1 MDVWTEDLAM
11 GGLGITCLKI
21 NDKKYFLGWADA
33 NNMENGIREKIIE
46 NFSNKGH
53 HLLEICT
60 SDTHYASVKARNR
73 NGYYQLGLITSGDKL
88 SKWFMEIAEKAEL
101 DIKSAKYEI
110 LENETIVRVMGQS
123 IYEDY
128 SKALENSL
136 KITKIFMVGSLGLF
150 ITSLFL

>member
-1 MDVWTEDLAM
+1 
-11 GGLGITCLKI
+11 
-21 NDKKYFLGWADA
+21 
-33 NNMENGIREKIIE
+33 
-46 NFSNKGH
+46 
-53 HLLEICT
+53 
-60 SDTHYASVKARNR
+60 
-73 NGYYQLGLITSGDKL
+73 
-88 SKWFMEIAEKAEL
+88 MEIAEKAEL

-136 KITKIFMVGSLGLF
+136 KITKIFVIGSLGLF